1 MRQVARPRPSAWRG
15 VSVTGG
21 IAALALALGGCL
33 PHDVAAPAPP
43 PTAEPYPA
51 AVAAPRPT
59 DPRPTTPAPTLAD
72 DHADAR
78 PTAPADR
85 TDRAGP
91 AHRAERAE
99 DPDPGW
105 APNPDWDPDPDRD
118 PDPDGLSGELWH
130 DPSSAAARQVRAWRA
145 EGRLAEA
152 RLLRALADQPTAEW
166 IGDQPRQK
174 AHRVTESARASGR
187 TPVLVGY
194 HIPYRDCGNHSA
206 GGAPDGAAYRRWAH
220 DLAAGIGDREALVI
234 LEPDAVAQVVD
245 GCVPAELRGER
256 LDLLRH
262 AVVTLSGLPGTR
274 VYLDAGNAGWVPD
287 PARLVP
293 SLQRA
298 GIAYAD
304 GFALNVSNFHTTRAS
319 VDYGHRLSRLLDDA
333 HFVVD
338 TSRNGRGPAEDD
350 GLGDTWCNPPG
361 RAIGQPPTTRTGHP
375 RVDAYLWIKRPGESD
390 GTCRGGPPAGQ
401 WWPSYALELVRNA
414 GG

>member
-1 MRQVARPRPSAWRG
+1 MRQVVRPRSSAWRG
-15 VSVTGG
+15 ASVTGG

-43 PTAEPYPA
+43 PAADPYPA
-51 AVAAPRPT
+51 AVAAPQPT
-59 DPRPTTPAPTLAD
+59 APRPTTPAPPPAGGPTDTRPSAPSAPSD
-72 DHADAR
+72 RADHAE
-78 PTAPADR
+78 
-85 TDRAGP
+85 GP
-91 AHRAERAE
+91 A
-99 DPDPGW
+99 PDP
-105 APNPDWDPDPDRD
+105 A
-118 PDPDGLSGELWH
+118 GLSGELWH
-130 DPSSAAARQVRAWRA
+130 NPSSAAARQVRAWRA

-166 IGDQPRQK
+166 IGDQPRQE

-206 GGAPDGAAYRRWAH
+206 GGAPDGAAYRRWAN
-220 DLAAGIGDREALVI
+220 DLAAGIGDREALVV

-262 AVVTLSGLPGTR
+262 AVVTLSGLPRTR

-319 VDYGHRLSRLLDDA
+319 EDYGQRLSRQLGGA
-333 HFVVD
+333 HFVID
-338 TSRNGRGPAEDD
+338 TSRNGRGPADDD
-350 GLGDTWCNPPG
+350 GPGDTWCNPPG
-361 RAIGQPPTTRTGHP
+361 RAIGQPPTTRTGQP

-401 WWPSYALELVRNA
+401 WWPSYALELVRN
-414 GG
+414 GGG

>member
-1 MRQVARPRPSAWRG
+1 MRQVVRPRPSAWRG
-15 VSVTGG
+15 ASATGG

-33 PHDVAAPAPP
+33 PHDVAAPAPSA
-43 PTAEPYPA
+43 AEPYPA

-59 DPRPTTPAPTLAD
+59 TPRPATPAPPPAD
-72 DHADAR
+72 GPPDAR

-85 TDRAGP
+85 ADRAGS
-91 AHRAERAE
+91 ADRAERAE
-99 DPDPGW
+99 DPDPV
-105 APNPDWDPDPDRD
+105 
-118 PDPDGLSGELWH
+118 GLSDELWH

-145 EGRLAEA
+145 EGRLTEA

-166 IGDQPRQK
+166 IGDQPRQQ

-206 GGAPDGAAYRRWAH
+206 GGAPDGAAYRQWAN
-220 DLAAGIGDREALVI
+220 DLAAGIGDREALVV

-245 GCVPAELRGER
+245 GCVPPELRGER

-262 AVVTLSGLPGTR
+262 AVVTLSGLPRTR
-274 VYLDAGNAGWVPD
+274 VYLDAGNAGWVRD

-304 GFALNVSNFHTTRAS
+304 GFALNVANFHTTPAS
-319 VDYGHRLSRLLDDA
+319 ADYGQRLSHHLGGA
-333 HFVVD
+333 HFVID
-338 TSRNGRGPAEDD
+338 TSRNGRGPAD
-350 GLGDTWCNPPG
+350 GDGPGDTWCNPSG
-361 RAIGQPPTTRTGHP
+361 RAIGQPPTTRTGRP

-401 WWPSYALELVRNA
+401 WWASYALELVRN
-414 GG
+414 GGG